1 MKQVKVEKGDLVRA
15 RFGRHKAIGI
25 VLRDLREDEK
35 TGWLDERTV
44 IVHWTGIGSTPY
56 PKHRELVSG
65 LEIVSKAK

>member
-1 MKQVKVEKGDLVRA
+1 MKEVKVEKGDLVRA
-15 RFGRHKAIGI
+15 RFGSHKAIGI

-44 IVHWTGIGSTPY
+44 IVYWTGIGRTPY
-56 PKHRELVSG
+56 PKHRELASG